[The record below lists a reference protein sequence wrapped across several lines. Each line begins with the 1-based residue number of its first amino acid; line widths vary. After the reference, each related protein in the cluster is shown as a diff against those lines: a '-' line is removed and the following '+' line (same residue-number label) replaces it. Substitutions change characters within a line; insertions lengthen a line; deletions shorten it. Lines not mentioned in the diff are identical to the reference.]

1 MASLRTYDSDVSENV
16 AKKENS
22 RSNKHI
28 VSDYF
33 VLYSSQQR
41 EEYVTRG
48 NVWNSGY
55 S

>member
-1 MASLRTYDSDVSENV
+1 MTSLRTYDSDVSKNV
-16 AKKENS
+16 AQKENS
-22 RSNKHI
+22 RCNKLI

-33 VLYSSQQR
+33 VLYFSQQR
-41 EEYVTRG
+41 EEYATRG